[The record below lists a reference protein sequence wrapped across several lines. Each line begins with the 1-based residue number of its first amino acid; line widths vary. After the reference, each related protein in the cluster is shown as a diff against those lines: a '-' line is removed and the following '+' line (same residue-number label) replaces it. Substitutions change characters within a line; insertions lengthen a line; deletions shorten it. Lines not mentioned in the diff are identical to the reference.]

1 MRDALSI
8 LEQCLAYDRHLTVE
22 NINKVY
28 GLLANDEK
36 IRLIKLLLTKDMKNV
51 LKTLD
56 HMMSLSID
64 LKRLTQDLIDVLK
77 DVIIFKNTQD
87 LSLLFVFA

>member
-1 MRDALSI
+1 MKNLLKLFLSWLMGEMRDALSI

-51 LKTLD
+51 LKNIR
-56 HMMSLSID
+56 SY
-64 LKRLTQDLIDVLK
+64 DV
-77 DVIIFKNTQD
+77 FKY
-87 LSLLFVFA
+87 